1 MNTPD
6 FIPSIRA
13 FLQMRISKPARVRM
27 HLAFLSA
34 CVALSFATS
43 MRAQGAPAAAPTSG
57 STGSIIGTVT
67 DRSTKLSLSGARVS
81 VVNTTIEAFTN
92 QQGFYQLAN
101 VPAGQVTIEVAY
113 VGYETLSID
122 ETVIAGKGV
131 RLDAAFNSSTFLMN
145 PVVITG
151 ELVGTARAINQER
164 AAPSLTDVVASDAI
178 GQLPDKNVAE
188 ALERIP
194 GVDIYRDKG
203 EGRFVEI
210 RGLDPVYIGV
220 SFNGIRASSTDK
232 GTREVVLDVISSD
245 MIADL
250 EVNKV
255 NTPDMDADAMGGSV
269 NVKTRSGL
277 DQQGV
282 QAMFSVGTND
292 SKQDQR
298 YGGYNA
304 SGYYG
309 NTFDDGRLG
318 VFVGVTFEDRPF
330 SVNNS
335 EAADPWYPVLSPT
348 TGQTVQ
354 LFGGQDFRDYL
365 VARWRHGIDGSLDFK
380 IDATSTVYLR
390 YTMSYYTERDN
401 YWVTEIP
408 FQSYSSLL
416 ALTDTSATV
425 VLPAKT
431 ILKEGVSVVNS
442 KISTSLVGGYDKTF
456 GDFTNNFAVGYT
468 LGKYT
473 RPTVTLAF
481 ANTKAMTLSYAF
493 SDPWHDTITQQAGP
507 NFNDPAQYAFSTKS
521 AFTNTQAGTHEK
533 TVKDDLK
540 KDFEVDGLPAF
551 LKIGVEYRNKN
562 DFEQALKDGITSV
575 PFTYAS
581 EAFGT
586 PDSEYPWGG
595 FQSYQLNPQA
605 NQGFYSANGNV
616 YPTTLNVST
625 TDLGSYSSM
634 ENIGAGY
641 LMGGITA
648 GKLKILAGARIEDTD
663 FSIQGWQSEATKTAT
678 TYSEVYY
685 SRNYDNVLPD
695 VVMTY
700 EFDPR
705 TIARAS
711 WTNSIA
717 RPDYSDTIP
726 GRTVDDVNHLVTQGN
741 PELPALTAMNW
752 DASLEH
758 YFSSLGA
765 VSVAFFYK
773 DINNFAYQAQSG
785 TDPST
790 GYLLTTYYTAPK
802 AWIYGTEFTWRQ
814 RFGFL
819 PHPLDGLGIEAN
831 LTLGDSQ
838 ATYPTRPGENL
849 PFVGYAKEIS
859 NVALTYER
867 RGLKFDLAVNH
878 HSPRVEVD
886 SALGANATQDLYED
900 SFTELDF
907 GSSYI
912 LQDHVQ
918 FYFNVANITN
928 APLREYYGGTAWKRL
943 SQYEEYGPS
952 FEGGMRWFY

>member
-1 MNTPD
+1 MNTHD
-6 FIPSIRA
+6 FLTSIRA
-13 FLQMRISKPARVRM
+13 SLRARLSKPAWVGAQF
-27 HLAFLSA
+27 AFLCASI
-34 CVALSFATS
+34 ALSLPTLL
-43 MRAQGAPAAAPTSG
+43 RAQGALAAGVASG

-67 DRSTKLSLSGARVS
+67 DQSTRLSLSGARVS
-81 VVNTTIEAFTN
+81 VVNTTIETFTN

-101 VPAGQVTIEVAY
+101 VPTGPVTIEVAY
-113 VGYETLSID
+113 VGYETLSIN
-122 ETVIAGKGV
+122 ENVPAGNPV
-131 RLDAAFNSSTFLMN
+131 RLDAVFNSNTLRMN
-145 PVVITG
+145 PVVISG

-164 AAPSLTDVVASDAI
+164 AAPALTDIVASDAI

-188 ALERIP
+188 ALARIP
-194 GVDIYRDKG
+194 GVDVYRDKG

-245 MIADL
+245 MIADM

-255 NTPDMDADAMGGSV
+255 STPDMDADAMGGSV
-269 NVKTRSGL
+269 NVKTRSGF

-282 QAMFSVGTND
+282 QAMVSIGTNA
-292 SKQDQR
+292 SRQDQR
-298 YGGYNA
+298 TGGYNA

-309 NTFDDGRLG
+309 NTFDNGRLG

-335 EAADPWYPVLSPT
+335 EAADPWYPVMSPT

-354 LFGGQDFRDYL
+354 LFGGQDFRDYR
-365 VARWRHGIDGSLDFK
+365 VERWRHGIDGSLDFK
-380 IDATSTVYLR
+380 IDATSSVYLR

-425 VLPAKT
+425 VMPPKS

-456 GDFTNNFAVGYT
+456 GDFTDNFAVGYT

-540 KDFEVDGLPAF
+540 KDFEVNGLPAF

-562 DFEQALKDGITSV
+562 NFEQALKDGITSV

-581 EAFGT
+581 EALPS
-586 PDSEYPWGG
+586 PDSLYPWGG
-595 FQSYQLNPQA
+595 FQTYQLDPQA
-605 NQGFYSANGNV
+605 NQGFYSASGNV

-625 TDLGSYSSM
+625 TDLGSYSSL

-641 LMGGITA
+641 AMGGITV
-648 GKLKILAGARIEDTD
+648 GKLKILAGARLEDTN
-663 FSIQGWQSEATKTAT
+663 FSIQGWQSEATKTTT
-678 TYSEVYY
+678 TYSPVSY
-685 SRNYDNVLPD
+685 SKNYDNVLPD
-695 VVMTY
+695 VVMTC

-711 WTNSIA
+711 WTNSVA
-717 RPDYSDTIP
+717 RPDYGDTIP

-741 PELPALTAMNW
+741 PMIDALTAVNW

-758 YFSSLGA
+758 YFSS
-765 VSVAFFYK
+765 
-773 DINNFAYQAQSG
+773 
-785 TDPST
+785 
-790 GYLLTTYYTAPK
+790 
-802 AWIYGTEFTWRQ
+802 
-814 RFGFL
+814 
-819 PHPLDGLGIEAN
+819 
-831 LTLGDSQ
+831 
-838 ATYPTRPGENL
+838 
-849 PFVGYAKEIS
+849 
-859 NVALTYER
+859 
-867 RGLKFDLAVNH
+867 
-878 HSPRVEVD
+878 
-886 SALGANATQDLYED
+886 
-900 SFTELDF
+900 
-907 GSSYI
+907 
-912 LQDHVQ
+912 
-918 FYFNVANITN
+918 
-928 APLREYYGGTAWKRL
+928 
-943 SQYEEYGPS
+943 
-952 FEGGMRWFY
+952 